1 MTATR
6 LRCPRTQNGKEI
18 NAAINKI
25 WLESLTKSRSFKY
38 IVTSTFKVRDVKVF
52 FFLGWGGVKKNSNM
66 RDGV

>member
-38 IVTSTFKVRDVKVF
+38 IVTSTSKVKDVQVF
-52 FFLGWGGVKKNSNM
+52 FFFGWGGVKNSNM

>member
-38 IVTSTFKVRDVKVF
+38 IVTSTSKVKDVQDF
-52 FFLGWGGVKKNSNM
+52 FFGWGGVKNSNM